1 LRKLL
6 GPVLFALML
15 IIIILPAGAAAAEME
30 LKYELNFDQSY
41 FNYTWN
47 ALTVTVQNQQGPD
60 WQGTVEVEWG
70 GRYVKE
76 LFVAQ
81 GAAATVCFY
90 LPPRSLN
97 NTYFRDYSEEPR
109 INLKDEQQRL
119 VKSEPVRF
127 SDESKKPLHIG
138 VLSAAPE
145 KFNRLT
151 NLVPASAVVP
161 VKSRHLDHDLFM
173 DNFALL
179 IISDPS
185 TLQLKPEQQENL
197 ARWAQN
203 GGLLVVGGGRGWQK
217 TKAAVPQDL
226 LPFTPTG
233 TVETENLSPLAGQ
246 VNFVD
251 SGSGRFLLTVGSL
264 SSPQGHILLESTA
277 GPLLIAG
284 DYGQGQVIYSALNLE
299 DPPFQHPLNFESFW
313 NYLLST
319 NRARL
324 FRSVQQRE
332 HWGFF
337 QLISALVF
345 GKVDFVF
352 SSPAKLFLG
361 LLFYILLVGP
371 VSYLVLKRRQRW
383 EWSWLTIPAL
393 ALLFTGVIY
402 AAGSS
407 GRRSELTHYQVN
419 IYDLCQGNQAAVESY
434 SALFIPRRGSLTL
447 NTACPVLAV
456 GKGAVVSGEGG
467 ASGEIS
473 WPNPPLW
480 SLQRFYTRD
489 MLTLEGPFDLTVSVD
504 ETGVTMTINNRS
516 GLDLFDSYARLG
528 SAWYKTGPITAGE
541 NKTIALRREQ
551 PLGFSKILERYHGD
565 KAAELY
571 PFHQLEGSFFSGWP
585 GSLQWIGFNDTL
597 PYPGPKG
604 DLEQVPLNILL
615 LNRELSQYELAPA
628 FNLREGWLIPQEVG
642 FGGDGQHSSHG
653 CSGPGFERHFY
664 GKGWV
669 DLQYTFPP
677 GVDYCSGTYQ
687 LNFLHAGGGGYS
699 EVQVFNHQRQKWQK
713 IDDLRFGGGSP
724 GNGPFILSG
733 LEEIIANDQLLLR
746 ISYDGDLY
754 LEADRIL
761 SVEGGRLK

>member
-1 LRKLL
+1 
-6 GPVLFALML
+6 M
-15 IIIILPAGAAAAEME
+15 
-30 LKYELNFDQSY
+30 
-41 FNYTWN
+41 
-47 ALTVTVQNQQGPD
+47 
-60 WQGTVEVEWG
+60 EVEWG

-565 KAAELY
+565 KGGALSLSPVGRIFFQRLAR
-571 PFHQLEGSFFSGWP
+571 QLAM
-585 GSLQWIGFNDTL
+585 D
-597 PYPGPKG
+597 
-604 DLEQVPLNILL
+604 
-615 LNRELSQYELAPA
+615 
-628 FNLREGWLIPQEVG
+628 
-642 FGGDGQHSSHG
+642 
-653 CSGPGFERHFY
+653 
-664 GKGWV
+664 
-669 DLQYTFPP
+669 
-677 GVDYCSGTYQ
+677 
-687 LNFLHAGGGGYS
+687 
-699 EVQVFNHQRQKWQK
+699 
-713 IDDLRFGGGSP
+713 RF
-724 GNGPFILSG
+724 
-733 LEEIIANDQLLLR
+733 
-746 ISYDGDLY
+746 
-754 LEADRIL
+754 
-761 SVEGGRLK
+761 